1 MKYKALKT
9 GDVMVPKEVVI
20 LHKEIAEK
28 TLANEFNV
36 VPSINYDVLNQP
48 SGPQELIYQIRKWQQ
63 ARYDECSVMYIICDM
78 ALRYLEEL
86 EEKNGSSE
94 KM

>member
-1 MKYKALKT
+1 MEYKALKT
-9 GDVMVPKEVVI
+9 VNITVPKEVVMSY
-20 LHKEIAEK
+20 KEVAEK
-28 TLANEFNV
+28 TLSNEFGV

-48 SGPQELIYQIRKWQQ
+48 DGVQKLMDQIYEWQQ

-78 ALRYLEEL
+78 ALRYLQEKEEQ
-86 EEKNGSSE
+86 NGSSE